1 MELKTLPLEAA
12 FLTGPVAPTSIWELV
27 RNTKSQTH
35 LKAPE
40 SETLRVKPK
49 ETFLSSDDFEVVLGT
64 TVRKGGFMACRKIW
78 QVISM

>member
-12 FLTGPVAPTSIWELV
+12 FLTGPATSTWEPV
-27 RNTKSQTH
+27 RNIKSQTH

-40 SETLRVKPK
+40 SETLRVKPR